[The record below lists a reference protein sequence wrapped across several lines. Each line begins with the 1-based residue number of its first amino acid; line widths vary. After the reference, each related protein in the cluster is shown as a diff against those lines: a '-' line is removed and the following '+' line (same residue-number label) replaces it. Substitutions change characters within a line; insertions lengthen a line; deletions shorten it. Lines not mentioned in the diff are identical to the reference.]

1 MKLQVQTLTSESR
14 EISRQIIKGKA
25 VYIDKLKPGH
35 IYYRINLKKWT
46 IGPAPVQKQIDAKNL
61 RKDIVPV
68 EENDCIYISALNET
82 NACKRFIKITN
93 ELNQEL
99 ND

>member
-1 MKLQVQTLTSESR
+1 MKLQIQTLTSETR
-14 EISRQIIKGKA
+14 EVSKQVIKGKG

-35 IYYRINLKKWT
+35 IYFRINLKKWT
-46 IGPAPVQKQIDAKNL
+46 ISPAPVQKQIDATNL
-61 RKDIVPV
+61 RKDIVPI
-68 EENDCIYISALNET
+68 EEDDCMYISALNET
-82 NACKRFIKITN
+82 NACKRFIRITN